1 MRGSIFTGY
10 FWLPDGLEFIVEE
23 KLRNAMKN
31 NLDHYPTGQIQEIK
45 PSYTPPT
52 YFNLN
57 EVTMP
62 F

>member
-31 NLDHYPTGQIQEIK
+31 NLDHYPTG
-45 PSYTPPT
+45 
-52 YFNLN
+52 
-57 EVTMP
+57 
-62 F
+62 